1 MTFPQLAT
9 RQKAIDR
16 EHDHD
21 AIVATV
27 MARQA
32 ESKTARAMVMARLST
47 ARPSEPSND
56 VVRQRIHY
64 FGSSPVDG
72 EAPCGSFL
80 CIQRT
85 KTDTDTKSESS
96 VYQNDST
103 NIKAHDL
110 QTRSTG
116 EQANQ
121 SGHGASRTL

>member
-1 MTFPQLAT
+1 MTFPHLAT
-9 RQKAIDR
+9 RQNALDR
-16 EHDHD
+16 RHDYN

-32 ESKTARAMVMARLST
+32 ESRTARAMVMARLST

-56 VVRQRIHY
+56 AVKQRIHY
-64 FGSSPVDG
+64 FGSDPVDG
-72 EAPCGSFL
+72 EAPFGSFL
-80 CIQRT
+80 CMQR
-85 KTDTDTKSESS
+85 KIPDTEPKSESN

-110 QTRSTG
+110 QTRWTG